1 MDAGL
6 FIVLLAC
13 IVSVIY
19 IFDKILDFII
29 YKPRHIKKDKPKED
43 EFWSDKDE

>member
-13 IVSVIY
+13 IVSVIH

-29 YKPRHIKKDKPKED
+29 YKPKHIKKNNQDK
-43 EFWSDKDE
+43 EFCEDKDD